1 MRQVRAEEVVLP
13 AEATFVIANSLTE
26 SQKAVTADVKYNL
39 RVVECRLAAMVLAV
53 HMGHSQVRVLAFGS
67 SHALQGT
74 LLVAWALSLASARTP
89 LRAQRIA
96 GALKRSMYHS

>member
-1 MRQVRAEEVVLP
+1 MTEEQVRSLSASRLDGTGCCQESLSEPDWSVGQVRAEEVLLP

-53 HMGHSQVRVLAFGS
+53 HMGHPPVRVQEPVS
-67 SHALQGT
+67 E
-74 LLVAWALSLASARTP
+74 
-89 LRAQRIA
+89 
-96 GALKRSMYHS
+96 

>member
-1 MRQVRAEEVVLP
+1 MFLSPSSILHLSAEQVRAEEVLLP

-53 HMGHSQVRVLAFGS
+53 HMGHSQVGS
-67 SHALQGT
+67 
-74 LLVAWALSLASARTP
+74 
-89 LRAQRIA
+89 
-96 GALKRSMYHS
+96 Y